1 MSLWSS
7 EMAGTALGAALSLL
21 LYASFTQGD
30 PDLLWTHSEMTEAEV
45 GQNVTLPCTV
55 KSISNLKIV
64 SVEWSKKTTKLVV
77 YSQQYGVYMFWPN
90 VSIHIQNNTAETSM
104 GSYLHLFAVNKWDAG
119 VYVCDIASYPFGT
132 IRKEMEL
139 KIKDALEVSC
149 DADSAVE
156 VNYGENMA
164 IRCRASADAQ
174 YRWTKV
180 RDGHHL
186 VFCLSR
192 QQDHLIKG
200 IKRHKNVFSYERCL
214 PFVPHDLVLP
224 QDKELVSAND
234 TLQLWWVTKAQEGV
248 YALTVNTRDQST
260 KKAFTITVRMP
271 TTTQST
277 DVSTSY
283 TSKESRPT
291 DGTITTAPTA
301 GLSTTDSSTW
311 STDTSDGQQNS
322 GNTTTTA
329 GRLLTSSENHPDGS
343 ATSSPPA
350 THTDPYRLFN
360 STPSSNY
367 STVFRSTQEMATN
380 DARKQSITYTV
391 EPELGTSMRPEE
403 SSTLGNTT
411 ESDSTDQM
419 LKSGAAEDAKR
430 SHIALLIIVP
440 ILILTIVAGFLY
452 RRHII
457 KQRMAQ
463 PPPFKPLPPPVKYTA
478 ARQQDSSPQPLFIS
492 RCNSVTE
499 PGVGD
504 STTVY

>member
-174 YRWTKV
+174 YRWTK
-180 RDGHHL
+180 
-186 VFCLSR
+186 
-192 QQDHLIKG
+192 
-200 IKRHKNVFSYERCL
+200 
-214 PFVPHDLVLP
+214 
-224 QDKELVSAND
+224 DKELVSAND